1 MMWDFGQFSGRVAAA
16 DEWGRTLYYEEL
28 EEENRRFKEALG
40 KRSLVFVLC
49 SNTMGS
55 LAGYTGCINGGS
67 VPLLLARN
75 LDEEL
80 LTGLLNLYRPDY
92 LWVPEDLIYKFECMS
107 ARYKAFGYVLL
118 ETGYERGYG
127 SVSYTHLTLPTICS
141 V

>member
-1 MMWDFGQFSGRVAAA
+1 MMWDFGGFSGRVAAA

-40 KRSLVFVLC
+40 ERSLVFVLC

-80 LTGLLNLYRPDY
+80 LAGLMENIPPPSGTWYP
-92 LWVPEDLIYKFECMS
+92 K
-107 ARYKAFGYVLL
+107 K
-118 ETGYERGYG
+118 
-127 SVSYTHLTLPTICS
+127 H
-141 V
+141 